1 MDELIAPV
9 VEHLRRE
16 DPGGVVGLYL
26 YGSAVTGGLRPDSD
40 VDLLLLTHRSLTA
53 AERADLVR
61 LLLGISG
68 WRGHA
73 RRFPDAVH
81 RRPVELTGIVVGDG
95 APSRSEWPR
104 RDFLYGEWL
113 REELVAGRTPGPADD
128 PDLVILLATAHA
140 AHRVLHGPPLDD
152 LLAPPPP
159 DRLRAAS
166 LAVIP
171 DLLAGIEG
179 DERNVLLTL
188 ARILVTLETRRIV
201 PKDVAAGAVAPTLR
215 GSERELLERAR
226 AGYLGIATDRWADLA
241 PGAVALA
248 RALADRLSR
257 SDQPPETGP

>member
-1 MDELIAPV
+1 MV
-9 VEHLRRE
+9 VG
-16 DPGGVVGLYL
+16 GGVPARSEWPRRDFL
-26 YGSAVTGGLRPDSD
+26 YGEWLREELVAGRTPGD

-53 AERADLVR
+53 PERADLVR

-81 RRPVELTGIVVGDG
+81 RRPVELTGIVVGG
-95 APSRSEWPR
+95 GVPARSEWPR

-152 LLAPPPP
+152 LLA
-159 DRLRAAS
+159 
-166 LAVIP
+166 
-171 DLLAGIEG
+171 GIEG

-188 ARILVTLETRRIV
+188 ARILVTLETGRIV
-201 PKDVAAGAVAPTLR
+201 PKDVAAEAVIPTLR

-241 PGAVALA
+241 PGAAPLA
-248 RALADRLSR
+248 RALADRADRLSR